1 MFRKTLTLHALSALL
16 LLGGTAVTTSSCN
29 QNQQNEASAEA
40 DQAYNDF
47 KTFVSDTEAKT
58 EAVASEAEADYEQET
73 AQLKS
78 DFDAKVAA
86 VDKYAD
92 SYDDTRRQ
100 EIEALRTRYTT
111 AYDKREMAWKNRPG
125 VTSAMSGTTS
135 GTGSTK
141 LGQYYKLSNPAAR
154 ITAANARQTYEA
166 FVRDI
171 KVNENKYDIDDW
183 RNINAE
189 WRALDEAYDKVKKD
203 IPARDLA
210 EIQKEK
216 LKYAAFKSYDKAEAR
231 VAQGADATERGA
243 ENVAAETQDERSAVG
258 RAASNTASD
267 VKEAGKDVGQ
277 GAAKVGKKVGG
288 AVKGAYKEVKSEVKN
303 TDND

>member
-1 MFRKTLTLHALSALL
+1 MFRKTLTANALSALL
-16 LLGGTAVTTSSCN
+16 VLGGGALATSCS
-29 QNQQNEASAEA
+29 QNQQNEASADA

-47 KTFVSDTEAKT
+47 KTFVSETETKT

-92 SYDDTRRQ
+92 RYDDARRQ
-100 EIEALRTRYTT
+100 EIEQLRTRYTT
-111 AYDKREMAWKNRPG
+111 AYDKRVMAWKNRPG
-125 VTSAMSGTTS
+125 VTSAMSGSASTTA
-135 GTGSTK
+135 GSTK
-141 LGQYYKLSNPAAR
+141 MGQYYKPTNPAAQL
-154 ITAANARQTYEA
+154 TAANARQTYEA

-171 KVNENKYDIDDW
+171 QVNENKYDIDDW

-258 RAASNTASD
+258 RAASNTADD